1 MTRTLRP
8 RPTGRLGR
16 LGRPPGHL
24 SVRVAAVVAALALS
38 ACGSQVDPDTMA
50 RLNGQAGVAVGADG
64 QPVTPDT
71 PGGGTETLD
80 PGTSSGG
87 TGSSGGGD
95 TGSTGGG
102 STGGDTGSG
111 DGGSGGDG
119 DDETSA
125 DGGVKAGSCEG
136 FKNTTGITDS
146 EINIANIADI
156 SGPVPGLFQA
166 AQDATKAFVAY
177 YNASDPDGICG
188 RSLKLSALDTRS
200 DSAGDQQAYTRAC
213 DEAFAAVGSVSSQD
227 QGGAGT
233 AESCGIP
240 DMRAFTVTPQRS
252 GCVTCFSA
260 YSIAPNLI
268 PKANLDHWKKKE
280 PQATQNIGIY
290 YVNVPAAEVNAK
302 SIAAAFEK
310 NGSKVTRVQGIDTA
324 EFNYAPYAQ
333 QMKSEGIGFVM
344 YYGPFQFTIRL
355 QEAMEQQGVDAVFL
369 TDPTVY
375 DRNYVEQGGSTV
387 DGTYVYSV
395 IQRFEDT
402 SIPEMVLYR
411 QWLERVAPGSI
422 PNYYGLFAW
431 SAARLFVQKATELG
445 GDLTRPA
452 LVQALKGVKDWDSN
466 GIHAPM
472 AIGAKTTPG
481 CVKMFQLK
489 GGSWSQTS
497 PGNFMCGSLVD
508 SGVGG

>member
-8 RPTGRLGR
+8 RPTGRPER

-24 SVRVAAVVAALALS
+24 SVRVAALVAALALS

-64 QPVTPDT
+64 QPVTSDALGGDT
-71 PGGGTETLD
+71 GVD
-80 PGTSSGG
+80 PGSSDDVGSSSGG
-87 TGSSGGGD
+87 ETGSSGGS
-95 TGSTGGG
+95 GSTG
-102 STGGDTGSG
+102 G
-111 DGGSGGDG
+111 DGGSGGG
-119 DDETSA
+119 SGSGPSGNGKTSA
-125 DGGVKAGSCEG
+125 DGGVKAGSCDG
-136 FKNTTGITDS
+136 FKNSTGITDS
-146 EINIANIADI
+146 EITVANIADI
-156 SGPVPGLFQA
+156 SGPVPGLFQS

-177 YNASDPDGICG
+177 YNASNPDGICG

-240 DMRAFTVTPQRS
+240 DLRAFTVTPQRS

-280 PQATQNIGIY
+280 PRATQNIGIY

-344 YYGPFQFTIRL
+344 YYGPLQFTIRL

-395 IQRFEDT
+395 IQRFED
-402 SIPEMVLYR
+402 
-411 QWLERVAPGSI
+411 GST

-445 GDLTRPA
+445 GALTRPA

-497 PGNFMCGSLVD
+497 PGDFMCGSLIN

>member
-1 MTRTLRP
+1 MSRPSHRTPL
-8 RPTGRLGR
+8 
-16 LGRPPGHL
+16 
-24 SVRVAAVVAALALS
+24 RVAAVVAVLALT
-38 ACGSQVDPDTMA
+38 ACGSQVDADTMA
-50 RLNGQAGVAVGADG
+50 RLNGQGGVAVGADG
-64 QPVTPDT
+64 TPVTAGGEVAGDLAGDHGDGPGATDD
-71 PGGGTETLD
+71 PAGGSADASGGGGT
-80 PGTSSGG
+80 G
-87 TGSSGGGD
+87 GSSGGGSTAP
-95 TGSTGGG
+95 TGQGK
-102 STGGDTGSG
+102 
-111 DGGSGGDG
+111 
-119 DDETSA
+119 TSA

-136 FKNTTGITDS
+136 FKNSTGITDS
-146 EINIANIADI
+146 EITVANVADI
-156 SGPVPGLFQA
+156 SGPVPGLFQS

-177 YNASDPDGICG
+177 YNASNPDGICG
-188 RSLKLSALDTRS
+188 RSLRLSALDTRS
-200 DSAGDQQAYTRAC
+200 DSGGDQQAYTRAC
-213 DEAFAAVGSVSSQD
+213 DEAFAAIGSVSSQD
-227 QGGAGT
+227 QGGAAT
-233 AESCGIP
+233 AERCGIP
-240 DMRAFTVTPQRS
+240 DLRAFTVTPQRS

-260 YSIAPNLI
+260 YALKGNLI
-268 PKANLDHWKKKE
+268 PKANLDYWKKKE

-333 QMKSEGIGFVM
+333 QMKTEGIGFVM

-375 DRNYVEQGGSTV
+375 DSNYVEQGGSTV

-402 SIPEMVLYR
+402 KIPEMVLYR

-431 SAARLFVQKATELG
+431 SASRLFVQKATELG

-452 LVQALKGVKDWDSN
+452 LVDALKGVKDWTSN

-481 CVKMFQLK
+481 CIKMFRLDS
-489 GGSWSQTS
+489 GSWSQVS
-497 PGNFMCGSLVD
+497 PGDFMCGPLVD

>member
-8 RPTGRLGR
+8 RPTGRPER

-24 SVRVAAVVAALALS
+24 SVRVAALVAALALS

-64 QPVTPDT
+64 QPVTSDALGGDT
-71 PGGGTETLD
+71 GVD
-80 PGTSSGG
+80 PGSSDDVGSSSGG
-87 TGSSGGGD
+87 ETGSSGGS
-95 TGSTGGG
+95 GSTG
-102 STGGDTGSG
+102 G
-111 DGGSGGDG
+111 DGGSGGG
-119 DDETSA
+119 SGSGPSGNGKTSA
-125 DGGVKAGSCEG
+125 DGGVKAGSCDG
-136 FKNTTGITDS
+136 FKNSTGITDS
-146 EINIANIADI
+146 EITVANIADI
-156 SGPVPGLFQA
+156 SGPVPGLFQS

-177 YNASDPDGICG
+177 YNASNPDGICG

-240 DMRAFTVTPQRS
+240 DLRAFTVTPQRS

-280 PQATQNIGIY
+280 PRATQNIGIY

-344 YYGPFQFTIRL
+344 YYGPLQFTIRL

-395 IQRFEDT
+395 
-402 SIPEMVLYR
+402 M
-411 QWLERVAPGSI
+411 LERVAPGST

-445 GDLTRPA
+445 GALTRPA

-497 PGNFMCGSLVD
+497 PGDFMCGSLIN

>member
-8 RPTGRLGR
+8 PPLGRHRRHRGRL
-16 LGRPPGHL
+16 P
-24 SVRVAAVVAALALS
+24 VRAAAVVAVLALS

-64 QPVTPDT
+64 QPVTSDALGSDT
-71 PGGGTETLD
+71 GTLD
-80 PGTSSGG
+80 PGAGGGDAGASGGGGTGASGG
-87 TGSSGGGD
+87 TGSSD
-95 TGSTGGG
+95 
-102 STGGDTGSG
+102 G
-111 DGGSGGDG
+111 DGGSGGDSG
-119 DDETSA
+119 NGPTGNGKTSA
-125 DGGVKAGSCEG
+125 DGGVKAGSCDG

-146 EINIANIADI
+146 EITIANIADI
-156 SGPVPGLFQA
+156 SGPVPGLFQS

-177 YNASDPDGICG
+177 YNASNPDGICG

-240 DMRAFTVTPQRS
+240 DLRAFTVTPQRTA
-252 GCVTCFSA
+252 CVTCFSA
-260 YSIAPNLI
+260 YALKGNLI
-268 PKANLDHWKKKE
+268 PKANLDYWKKKE

-375 DRNYVEQGGSTV
+375 DRNYVEKGGSTV
-387 DGTYVYSV
+387 DGTYVY
-395 IQRFEDT
+395 
-402 SIPEMVLYR
+402 
-411 QWLERVAPGSI
+411 
-422 PNYYGLFAW
+422 
-431 SAARLFVQKATELG
+431 
-445 GDLTRPA
+445 
-452 LVQALKGVKDWDSN
+452 
-466 GIHAPM
+466 
-472 AIGAKTTPG
+472 
-481 CVKMFQLK
+481 
-489 GGSWSQTS
+489 
-497 PGNFMCGSLVD
+497 
-508 SGVGG
+508 

>member
-24 SVRVAAVVAALALS
+24 SVRVAAVVVALALS

-50 RLNGQAGVAVGADG
+50 RLNGQAGAAVGADG
-64 QPVTPDT
+64 QPVTTDAL
-71 PGGGTETLD
+71 GGTATLD
-80 PGTSSGG
+80 PGTSSGDTGSSGDDSGSTGG
-87 TGSSGGGD
+87 TGSSG
-95 TGSTGGG
+95 
-102 STGGDTGSG
+102 G
-111 DGGSGGDG
+111 DGGSGGDSG
-119 DDETSA
+119 SGPTGSGKTSA
-125 DGGVKAGSCEG
+125 DGGVKAGSCDG
-136 FKNTTGITDS
+136 FKNSTGITDS
-146 EINIANIADI
+146 EITVANIADI
-156 SGPVPGLFQA
+156 SGPVPGLFQS

-177 YNASDPDGICG
+177 YNASNPDGICG

-213 DEAFAAVGSVSSQD
+213 DEAFAVIGAVSSQD

-240 DMRAFTVTPQRS
+240 DLRAFTVTPQRS
-252 GCVTCFSA
+252 ACVTCFSA
-260 YSIAPNLI
+260 YALKGNLI
-268 PKANLDHWKKKE
+268 PKANLDYWKKKE

-333 QMKSEGIGFVM
+333 QMKTEGIGFVM

-431 SAARLFVQKATELG
+431 SASRLFVQKATELG

-452 LVQALKGVKDWDSN
+452 LVQALKGVKDWTSN

-472 AIGAKTTPG
+472 AIGTKTTPG
-481 CVKMFQLK
+481 CIKMFQLK
-489 GGSWSQTS
+489 SKSWSQVS
-497 PGNFMCGSLVD
+497 PGDFMCGPLVD

>member
-8 RPTGRLGR
+8 RPTGRPER

-24 SVRVAAVVAALALS
+24 SVRVAALVAALALS

-64 QPVTPDT
+64 QPVTSDA
-71 PGGGTETLD
+71 L
-80 PGTSSGG
+80 
-87 TGSSGGGD
+87 GGD
-95 TGSTGGG
+95 TGVDPGSSDDVGSSSGGETG
-102 STGGDTGSG
+102 ST
-111 DGGSGGDG
+111 
-119 DDETSA
+119 
-125 DGGVKAGSCEG
+125 V
-136 FKNTTGITDS
+136 
-146 EINIANIADI
+146 ANIADI
-156 SGPVPGLFQA
+156 SGPVPGLFQS

-177 YNASDPDGICG
+177 YNASNPDGICG

-240 DMRAFTVTPQRS
+240 DLRAFTVTPQRS

-280 PQATQNIGIY
+280 PRATQNIGIY

-344 YYGPFQFTIRL
+344 YYGPLQFTIRL

-411 QWLERVAPGSI
+411 QWLERVAPGST

-445 GDLTRPA
+445 GALTRPA

-497 PGNFMCGSLVD
+497 PGDFMCGSLIN